1 MWGGYI
7 YKKLTSSRRGSRR
20 GSRRAKGYKKISMAR
35 GGRVTRRKVTRRTHK

>member
-7 YKKLTSSRRGSRR
+7 YKKLTSSRRA
-20 GSRRAKGYKKISMAR
+20 SRRARGYKKNSMAR